1 MVQNYLKREEFVNMP
16 VHASPIKRQRQSEVR
31 RVRNQAVLSR
41 LRTLLKKARVAFDLQ
56 DPKAVQQAVA
66 QAIST
71 LDRAASKGG
80 IHPNKASRSISRLS
94 RKCHQL
100 LLSKT
105 SGGA

>member
-1 MVQNYLKREEFVNMP
+1 MP
-16 VHASPIKRQRQSEVR
+16 VHASPIKRQRQTEVR

-41 LRTLLKKARVAFDLQ
+41 LRTHLKKARVAFDLQ

-71 LDRAASKGG
+71 LDRAASKGV

-100 LLSKT
+100 LLAKT
-105 SGGA
+105 SGGEISPPA